1 MNSFDYYQPTEI
13 KFGWGRI
20 SEIAETAMPLGKHAL
35 LVTGPRSS
43 ALGSL
48 YERISLALKENDIL
62 VSHFDKVVPNPTTL
76 SIDAGAQ
83 LALREKVDFVIG
95 VGGGSSMDTA
105 KAIAVGATHEGTA
118 WDYRLFSHKKISSK
132 SLPILAVSTTSGTG
146 SQVTPF
152 AVLTNPQQKSK
163 FALADKN
170 LFPRAAIVDPELML
184 TVPEH
189 ISMSTGF
196 DAFAHAFESYIHSN
210 ASSFTDLLA
219 LAAMKLVV
227 SYLPKVLVNGS
238 DRVARSEMAWADT
251 MAGLCIANA
260 GTTLPHGIGMA
271 IGGHAPGVMHGEALA
286 AIYPEFMRY
295 TYVSA
300 VARFAA
306 LGRILDPRLE
316 SESDDFA
323 AAKSCD
329 LMQIFLE
336 RIGMHSNLKK
346 LGIPREELP
355 LIADDSVAL
364 PDYTV
369 NPRVATRDEILEM
382 VERSYNS

>member
-1 MNSFDYYQPTEI
+1 MNPFDYYQPTEI
-13 KFGWGRI
+13 RFGWSRV
-20 SEIAETAMPLGKHAL
+20 SEIAETAVPLGKHAL

-43 ALGSL
+43 ALGPL
-48 YERISLALKENDIL
+48 YEEISSALKGNDIS

-118 WDYRLFSHKKISSK
+118 WDYRLFSRKKISSK

-163 FALADKN
+163 FALADRN
-170 LFPRAAIVDPELML
+170 LFPRVAIVDPELML

-189 ISMSTGF
+189 ISMCTGF

-219 LAAMKLVV
+219 LEAMKLVIC
-227 SYLPKVLVNGS
+227 YLPKVLANGA
-238 DRVARSEMAWADT
+238 DREARSKMAWADT
-251 MAGLCIANA
+251 LAGLCIANA

-271 IGGHAPGVMHGEALA
+271 IGGHAPHVMHGEALA
-286 AIYPEFMRY
+286 SIYPEFMRY

-300 VARFAA
+300 VVRFAA
-306 LGRILDPRLE
+306 LGRILDPLLE
-316 SESDDFA
+316 NESDDLA

-329 LMQIFLE
+329 LMQIFLD